1 MRDSSTKSLIFIII
15 FPDIRYSELT
25 ADLVNGSRLP
35 APPCCPE
42 DVFQIMSSCWEEN
55 PHSRPSFSQI
65 TKLLY
70 QASILE
76 NVVYNDKKQS
86 TSGSDDIF
94 GEEGEIVYTHV
105 LSNTSMYDKY
115 REIQSTNCSYMKMNV
130 QRNYLN
136 PNTSEQHNIE
146 GEKELGTEQ
155 ETDFLQKCDNHTPY
169 CHYLTLKSEKY
180 ETMENIQDSDSGA
193 STDHNGS
200 IFSDTVLSELTNNS
214 NRDNLKLGRLQSM
227 NEVEEENQC

>member
-1 MRDSSTKSLIFIII
+1 MIII

-25 ADLVNGSRLP
+25 AELANGSRLP

-70 QASILE
+70 QASVLE
-76 NVVYNDKKQS
+76 NVVYSDKKPS

-94 GEEGEIVYTHV
+94 SDEGDIVYTHV

-136 PNTSEQHNIE
+136 PNNSEQQNIE
-146 GEKELGTEQ
+146 GEKDLGTEQ
-155 ETDFLQKCDNHTPY
+155 ETDSLQKYDNHAPY
-169 CHYLTLKSEKY
+169 CQYLTLKSQKD
-180 ETMENIQDSDSGA
+180 ETVESIHDSDSGA
-193 STDHNGS
+193 STDHNAS
-200 IFSDTVLSELTNNS
+200 IFTDTVVSELTNNS
-214 NRDNLKLGRLQSM
+214 IRDYHKLGRLQSM